1 MLRRSGNA
9 ITHEDQQHL
18 GELGAV
24 GDVWARYFD
33 AEGRAVDA
41 RFNDRLIGIEPYR
54 LRAVERRI
62 AVAGGTDKAAA
73 IRSARQVCRHPDHG

>member
-1 MLRRSGNA
+1 M
-9 ITHEDQQHL
+9 
-18 GELGAV
+18 
-24 GDVWARYFD
+24 WARYFD

-62 AVAGGTDKAAA
+62 AVAGGMDKAAA
-73 IRSARQVCRHPDHG
+73 IRGARQVCRHPDHG